1 LEPSDS
7 ELVAA
12 ACNGDIDSFGALYR
26 RYYRMA
32 VGIAYSRLSDHHL
45 AEDAAQEAF
54 AVACRQLATLGRTDQ
69 FASWLGTICRRI
81 AGRIKKSRVPCAVIG
96 PNDHRA
102 EAVVQA
108 DMSDD
113 VHSALAAL
121 PDQAREIVVLHYF
134 SGLSY
139 EQIASALAIT
149 LPAVHGRLQ
158 RARQQLAERLR
169 LID

>member
-1 LEPSDS
+1 MELSDS

-12 ACNGDIDSFGALYR
+12 ACNGDIGSFGALYS

-32 VGIAYSRLSDHHL
+32 VGIAYCRLSDHHL

-54 AVACRQLATLGRTDQ
+54 AVACRQLATLDRPDQ
-69 FASWLGTICRRI
+69 FAGWLGTICRRV
-81 AGRIKKSRVPCAVIG
+81 AVRIKRKRVPCATIAANDKCTEDVAQTDSANDVRCVIAG
-96 PNDHRA
+96 
-102 EAVVQA
+102 
-108 DMSDD
+108 
-113 VHSALAAL
+113 L
-121 PDQAREIVVLHYF
+121 PDHAREVIVLHYF

-139 EQIASALAIT
+139 EQISSVLGIT

-169 LID
+169 LQD